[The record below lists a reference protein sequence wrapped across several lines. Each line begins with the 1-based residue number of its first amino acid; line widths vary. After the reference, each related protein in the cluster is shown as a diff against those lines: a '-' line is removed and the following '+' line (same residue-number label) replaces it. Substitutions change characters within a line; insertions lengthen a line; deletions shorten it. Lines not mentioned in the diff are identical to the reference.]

1 MRVQDGLVV
10 AIGLAVVLA
19 CGARAEAQELGPVI
33 EAIEALHAERLDVL
47 RTLAEASEADAEE
60 TPDDSPARAWATLD
74 RGTVDVVA
82 KAHEERLA
90 KLREVRREG
99 NWGQAYPLRRLLI
112 NDGRPV
118 AIVRGL
124 RDQTAAELERAQAQ
138 LKQRRAQRERL
149 QEQRAQA
156 EQRRAAR
163 AGEEAAADARTKDL
177 VAAARARRAAVPA
190 EAWDAL
196 ATLATQQADQAR
208 QSTEA
213 GAPRRPILARR
224 DEAGWVRHSE
234 GRSAEADGEAV
245 DTPERRR

>member
-60 TPDDSPARAWATLD
+60 TPDDSPARAWVTLN

-118 AIVRGL
+118 AIVRAL

-138 LKQRRAQRERL
+138 LEQRRAQRERL

-156 EQRRAAR
+156 EQRRAAL
-163 AGEEAAADARTKDL
+163 AGEEAAA
-177 VAAARARRAAVPA
+177 
-190 EAWDAL
+190 
-196 ATLATQQADQAR
+196 
-208 QSTEA
+208 
-213 GAPRRPILARR
+213 PRRTAKPWTRPNGEGDPGFFAGDGGRRCPPSLA
-224 DEAGWVRHSE
+224 ENLSKLVYL
-234 GRSAEADGEAV
+234 RS
-245 DTPERRR
+245 TSTI